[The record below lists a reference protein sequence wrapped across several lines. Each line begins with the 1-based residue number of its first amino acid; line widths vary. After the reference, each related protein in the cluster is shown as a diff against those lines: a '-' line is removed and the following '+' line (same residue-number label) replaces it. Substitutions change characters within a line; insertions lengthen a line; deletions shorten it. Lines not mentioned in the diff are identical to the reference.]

1 MHQGCLG
8 LRRPTRLCFLA
19 LNPSFLGLSFREE
32 NVRNCRVREAWAVL
46 VEGPERLLGTAQELP
61 KGADVSSGHSGEGST
76 EFLVFKICTITFKN

>member
-1 MHQGCLG
+1 MLRPKETDQALFSCLESK
-8 LRRPTRLCFLA
+8 F
-19 LNPSFLGLSFREE
+19 FREE